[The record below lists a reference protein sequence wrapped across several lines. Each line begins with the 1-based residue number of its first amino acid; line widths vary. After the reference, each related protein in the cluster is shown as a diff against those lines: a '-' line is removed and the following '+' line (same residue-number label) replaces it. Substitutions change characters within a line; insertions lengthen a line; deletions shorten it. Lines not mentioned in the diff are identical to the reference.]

1 VATGLA
7 WTPAGGDILFVEATR
22 MPGKHTLTLTGQ
34 LGDVMKES
42 VQAALSFIA
51 SHATALGISPDF
63 RSDADIH
70 VHVPAGAIPKDG
82 PSAGVTML
90 VALTSLLTGRLVRN
104 DLAMTGEITLRGA
117 VLPVGGIKEKAIAA
131 HRAGLRTIILPE
143 RNRRDLEEIPE
154 SVRSGP
160 EAAEFI
166 FVKEMSEVVER
177 ALLSVEDSR
186 RQAVEDLALDAVAA
200 N

>member
-1 VATGLA
+1 
-7 WTPAGGDILFVEATR
+7 
-22 MPGKHTLTLTGQ
+22 
-34 LGDVMKES
+34 
-42 VQAALSFIA
+42 
-51 SHATALGISPDF
+51 
-63 RSDADIH
+63 
-70 VHVPAGAIPKDG
+70 
-82 PSAGVTML
+82 ML

-131 HRAGLRTIILPE
+131 HRAGLRTIVLPE

-166 FVKEMSEVVER
+166 FVKEMSEVVDR
-177 ALLSVEDSR
+177 ALLSEEESR